1 MSTRI
6 LYQLAALSLPILVL
20 QACAVGSTPIEKKSL
35 AQQRAMLDQNTKT
48 LGYGPQSPRD
58 IDRTI
63 GLNPLVF
70 SLAPDA
76 KQMNLCNIHLHKNAE
91 HKGGE
96 FTTYAGDGDGHG
108 YDTGYKYSGQL
119 TAAERAPLAEAVC
132 PSEYSAIQSGDTLE
146 VHYVYSTSLVK
157 PGATLGACVANPVL
171 NPQLRVEGQVIVAVN
186 DDNATDFMDLA
197 KYDIRDKRT
206 QAINI
211 PTDTGVPVQYVGST
225 TGPNYN
231 EQGSPYNVTWSLRP
245 QVKKVNIKSIG
256 KWCERNVFDEDH
268 AHGVPPSVKIRSA
281 ISSICICSAV

>member
-1 MSTRI
+1 MSTRT
-6 LYQLAALSLPILVL
+6 LCKLAVLSLPILAL
-20 QACAVGSTPIEKKSL
+20 QACAVGSNHIEKKSV
-35 AQQRAMLDQNTKT
+35 AQQRAMLAQNTKS
-48 LGYGPQSPRD
+48 LGFGPQSPRD

-70 SLAPDA
+70 SLAPSA
-76 KQMNLCNIHLHKNAE
+76 KHMNLCNIHLHENAE

-108 YDTGYKYSGQL
+108 YGTGYQYSGQL
-119 TAAERAPLAEAVC
+119 TAAESAPLAEAVC
-132 PSEYSAIQSGDTLE
+132 PSEHSAIQSGDTLE

-186 DDNATDFMDLA
+186 DDNAADFMDLA

-211 PTDTGVPVQYVGST
+211 PTDTGIPVEYVGST
-225 TGPNYN
+225 TGPSYN

-245 QVKKVNIKSIG
+245 KVKKVNIKSIG

-268 AHGVPPSVKIRSA
+268 AHGVRNLVTNPNLLSPIK
-281 ISSICICSAV
+281 